1 MARLRRAAQFSGAN
15 AFPPGRSAGYTHPS
29 PARAAMSESL
39 DPAFIA
45 RRLVELRTEHR
56 DLDVAIAS
64 LADDSSAD
72 EIQLR
77 RLKKRKLRI
86 RDMITYYENKLIPDE
101 PA

>member
-1 MARLRRAAQFSGAN
+1 MTE
-15 AFPPGRSAGYTHPS
+15 P
-29 PARAAMSESL
+29 L
-39 DPAFIA
+39 DPAFVA

-64 LADDSSAD
+64 LAEHSDAD

-86 RDMITYYENKLIPDE
+86 KDMIMYYENKMIPDE

>member
-1 MARLRRAAQFSGAN
+1 
-15 AFPPGRSAGYTHPS
+15 
-29 PARAAMSESL
+29 MSESL

-86 RDMITYYENKLIPDE
+86 KDAITLLQMQLVPDE

>member
-1 MARLRRAAQFSGAN
+1 M
-15 AFPPGRSAGYTHPS
+15 T
-29 PARAAMSESL
+29 ETI
-39 DPAFIA
+39 DPAFVA

-64 LADDSSAD
+64 LAKHADAD

-86 RDMITYYENKLIPDE
+86 RDMIIYYENKMIPDE